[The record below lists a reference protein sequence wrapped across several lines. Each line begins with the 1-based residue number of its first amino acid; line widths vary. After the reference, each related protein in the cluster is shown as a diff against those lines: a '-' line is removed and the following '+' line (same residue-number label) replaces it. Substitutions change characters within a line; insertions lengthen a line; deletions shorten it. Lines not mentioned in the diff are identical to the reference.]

1 MNASLN
7 KAFEFIDKNR
17 DKIVSDLCA
26 LSAIPSISIEGK
38 DSFPYSKEVN
48 DVLLKAR
55 ELYCAHGF
63 DLEVKSES
71 GYAVFVSDGE
81 GDGIGLFGH
90 ADVVPVNDDWVKT
103 APFSPIEENGIL
115 YGRGVSDNKAGVI
128 GSLYA
133 LAALKE
139 AGIFPKSRITSYIGG
154 SEETGMPDI
163 LSFVE
168 NEKMPYISIIP
179 DSDFPVSLGEKG
191 IMHIDVKSKVPFE
204 SISKFEGGRAYNV
217 VLDRVDV
224 TLNGD
229 ELVFKGIT
237 SHAAYP
243 EGSENAAYKAAVKL
257 SKSEKVSARDR
268 EILSKFAKCIEGY
281 YGENLG
287 VASRG
292 EFSNLT
298 CVNGIVKVL
307 ADGCLFFTLDIRYG
321 NETTGKAIIE
331 NAQKSL
337 DALGF
342 EVVEYTN
349 DEGFLLP
356 RDAAESRVILD
367 ACREVCALPDA
378 EPYLTFGG
386 TYARRLKNAYA
397 INHSAPFDISTL
409 GLPKGH
415 GGPHQSDEAIS
426 IDALILGIK
435 TLAAIIYGLDNAIVK

>member
-139 AGIFPKSRITSYIGG
+139 AGIFPKSRITSYICG

-237 SHAAYP
+237 
-243 EGSENAAYKAAVKL
+243 
-257 SKSEKVSARDR
+257 
-268 EILSKFAKCIEGY
+268 
-281 YGENLG
+281 
-287 VASRG
+287 
-292 EFSNLT
+292 
-298 CVNGIVKVL
+298 
-307 ADGCLFFTLDIRYG
+307 
-321 NETTGKAIIE
+321 
-331 NAQKSL
+331 
-337 DALGF
+337 
-342 EVVEYTN
+342 
-349 DEGFLLP
+349 
-356 RDAAESRVILD
+356 
-367 ACREVCALPDA
+367 
-378 EPYLTFGG
+378 
-386 TYARRLKNAYA
+386 
-397 INHSAPFDISTL
+397 
-409 GLPKGH
+409 
-415 GGPHQSDEAIS
+415 
-426 IDALILGIK
+426 
-435 TLAAIIYGLDNAIVK
+435 